1 MSKQVQQGQ
10 QQGQQKPEGQRNLSE
25 ITTLSDITTMGVG
38 GPADRFI
45 VARTR
50 DEILEAVQEADAA
63 GTPLL
68 IVGGGSNLVIADEG
82 YRGTVLQIATRGI
95 TVGEEDQPG
104 QDAAGGGEGAG
115 AADATQAAPGD
126 GIVPVTIEAGHPWD
140 EAVAWTVEHEL
151 GGLEALSG
159 IPGAAG
165 ATPVQNVGA
174 YGADVS
180 NTLLSIE
187 AWDRHEGKLV
197 TLQASELELTYRNSV
212 LKRATQNGSPRW
224 VVLAVTFGLKRGEA
238 LPVAYDQLARALNVE
253 LGTRVSLAEVR
264 TAVLGLRRSKGM
276 VLEAGDPDTNSCG
289 SFFMNPIVEESLTAA
304 LPADAPRY
312 PAGKDG
318 YVKLSAAWL
327 IDHAGYHKGFG
338 MKGQPG
344 EEIAG
349 GRASLSSKHTL
360 AVTNQGGASCA
371 DVVALARAVRDGVKE
386 AWGIELHHEPLLIG
400 TSLDA

>member
-1 MSKQVQQGQ
+1 MSQQVQQSQQQGQ
-10 QQGQQKPEGQRNLSE
+10 QQLSD
-25 ITTLSDITTMGVG
+25 ITRLSDITTMGVG

-50 DEILEAVQEADAA
+50 EEILEAVQEADAA

-95 TVGEEDQPG
+95 TMGDSTVGEDT
-104 QDAAGGGEGAG
+104 ATAGGAV
-115 AADATQAAPGD
+115 D
-126 GIVPVTIEAGHPWD
+126 GTVPVTIEAGHPWD

-187 AWDRHEGKLV
+187 AWDRHEGRLV
-197 TLQASELELTYRNSV
+197 TMQASELDLTYRNSV

-253 LGTRVSLAEVR
+253 LGTTVPLAEVR

-371 DVVALARAVRDGVKE
+371 DVVALARAVRAGVKN

>member
-1 MSKQVQQGQ
+1 MSQQVQQGQ
-10 QQGQQKPEGQRNLSE
+10 QQGQQQLSG
-25 ITTLSDITTMGVG
+25 ITRVSDITTMGVG

-50 DEILEAVQEADAA
+50 EEILEAVQEADAA

-95 TVGEEDQPG
+95 TVGDSTVGEDT
-104 QDAAGGGEGAG
+104 ATAGGAV
-115 AADATQAAPGD
+115 D
-126 GIVPVTIEAGHPWD
+126 GTVPVTIEAGHPWD

-187 AWDRHEGKLV
+187 AWDRHEGRLV
-197 TLQASELELTYRNSV
+197 TIQASELDLTYRNSV

-253 LGTRVSLAEVR
+253 LGTRVSLADVR
-264 TAVLGLRRSKGM
+264 EAVLGLRRSKGM
-276 VLEAGDPDTNSCG
+276 VVDPQDPDTNSCG
-289 SFFMNPIVEESLTAA
+289 SFFMNPIVEESLTSA

-318 YVKLSAAWL
+318 HVKLSAAWL
-327 IDHAGYHKGFG
+327 IDHAGFHKGFG

-371 DVVALARAVRDGVKE
+371 DVVALARAVRAGVKH
-386 AWGIELHHEPLLIG
+386 AWGIELHHEPLFIG

>member
-1 MSKQVQQGQ
+1 MSQQMQQSQQQGQ
-10 QQGQQKPEGQRNLSE
+10 QQLSE
-25 ITTLSDITTMGVG
+25 ITRLSDITTMGVG

-50 DEILEAVQEADAA
+50 EEILEAVQEADAA

-95 TVGEEDQPG
+95 TMGDIAEGE
-104 QDAAGGGEGAG
+104 DAAAAG
-115 AADATQAAPGD
+115 AAVD
-126 GIVPVTIEAGHPWD
+126 GTVPVTIEAGHPWD

-180 NTLLSIE
+180 NTLISIE
-187 AWDRHEGKLV
+187 AWDRHEGRLV
-197 TLQASELELTYRNSV
+197 TMQASELDLTYRNSV

-253 LGTRVSLAEVR
+253 LGTRVSLADVR
-264 TAVLGLRRSKGM
+264 EAVLGLRRSKGM
-276 VLEAGDPDTNSCG
+276 VVDPQDPDTNSCG
-289 SFFMNPIVEESLTAA
+289 SFFMNPIVEESLTSA

-318 YVKLSAAWL
+318 HVKLSAAWL

-371 DVVALARAVRDGVKE
+371 DVVALARAVRAGVKD

>member
-1 MSKQVQQGQ
+1 MSQQVQQSQQQGQ
-10 QQGQQKPEGQRNLSE
+10 QQLSG
-25 ITTLSDITTMGVG
+25 ITRLSDITTMGVG

-50 DEILEAVQEADAA
+50 EEILEAVQEADAA

-95 TVGEEDQPG
+95 TVGDSTVGEDT
-104 QDAAGGGEGAG
+104 ATAGGAV
-115 AADATQAAPGD
+115 D
-126 GIVPVTIEAGHPWD
+126 GSVPVTIEAGHPWD

-187 AWDRHEGKLV
+187 AWDRHEGRPV
-197 TLQASELELTYRNSV
+197 TMQASELDLTYRNSV

-253 LGTRVSLAEVR
+253 LGTRVSLADVR
-264 TAVLGLRRSKGM
+264 EAVLGLRRSKGM
-276 VLEAGDPDTNSCG
+276 VVDPQDPDTNSCG
-289 SFFMNPIVEESLTAA
+289 SFFMNPIVEESLTSA

-318 YVKLSAAWL
+318 HVKLSAAWL

-360 AVTNQGGASCA
+360 AVTNQGGASCD
-371 DVVALARAVRDGVKE
+371 DVVALARAVRAGVKD

>member
-1 MSKQVQQGQ
+1 MSQQMQ
-10 QQGQQKPEGQRNLSE
+10 QSQQRLSE
-25 ITTLSDITTMGVG
+25 ITTMGVG

-95 TVGEEDQPG
+95 TVGDSTVAEDPTVTG
-104 QDAAGGGEGAG
+104 
-115 AADATQAAPGD
+115 T
-126 GIVPVTIEAGHPWD
+126 VPVTIEAGHPWD

-187 AWDRHEGKLV
+187 AWDRHEGRLV
-197 TLQASELELTYRNSV
+197 TMQASELDLTYRNSV

-253 LGTRVSLAEVR
+253 LGTTVPLAEVR

-289 SFFMNPIVEESLTAA
+289 SFFMNPIVEESLTSA

-318 YVKLSAAWL
+318 HVKLSAAWL

-371 DVVALARAVRDGVKE
+371 DVVALARAVRAGVKN

>member
-1 MSKQVQQGQ
+1 MSQQVQQSQQQGQ
-10 QQGQQKPEGQRNLSE
+10 QQLSE
-25 ITTLSDITTMGVG
+25 ITRLSDITTMGVG

-50 DEILEAVQEADAA
+50 EEILEAVQEADAA

-95 TVGEEDQPG
+95 TVGDIAEGE
-104 QDAAGGGEGAG
+104 DAAAAG
-115 AADATQAAPGD
+115 AAVD
-126 GIVPVTIEAGHPWD
+126 GTVPVTIEAGHPWD

-180 NTLLSIE
+180 NTLISIE
-187 AWDRHEGKLV
+187 AWDRHEGRLV
-197 TLQASELELTYRNSV
+197 TMQASELDLTYRNSV

-253 LGTRVSLAEVR
+253 LGTRVSLADVR
-264 TAVLGLRRSKGM
+264 EAVLGLRRSKGM
-276 VLEAGDPDTNSCG
+276 VVDPQDPDTNSCG
-289 SFFMNPIVEESLTAA
+289 SFFMNPIVEESLTSA

-318 YVKLSAAWL
+318 HVKLSAAWL

-360 AVTNQGGASCA
+360 AVTNQGGASCD
-371 DVVALARAVRDGVKE
+371 DVVALARAVRAGVKD

>member
-1 MSKQVQQGQ
+1 MSQQMQQSQQQGQ
-10 QQGQQKPEGQRNLSE
+10 QQLSE
-25 ITTLSDITTMGVG
+25 ITRLSDITTMGVG

-50 DEILEAVQEADAA
+50 EEILEAVQEADAA

-95 TVGEEDQPG
+95 TVGDIAEGED
-104 QDAAGGGEGAG
+104 AVAAG
-115 AADATQAAPGD
+115 AAVD
-126 GIVPVTIEAGHPWD
+126 GTVPVTIEAGHPWD

-180 NTLLSIE
+180 NTLISIE
-187 AWDRHEGKLV
+187 AWDRHEGRLV
-197 TLQASELELTYRNSV
+197 TMQASELDLTYRNSV

-224 VVLAVTFGLKRGEA
+224 VVLGVTFGLKRGEA

-253 LGTRVSLAEVR
+253 LGTRVSLADVR
-264 TAVLGLRRSKGM
+264 EAVLGLRRSKGM
-276 VLEAGDPDTNSCG
+276 VVDPQDPDTNSCG
-289 SFFMNPIVEESLTAA
+289 SFFMNPIVEESLTSA

-318 YVKLSAAWL
+318 HVKLSAAWL

-371 DVVALARAVRDGVKE
+371 DVVALARAVRAGVKD

>member
-1 MSKQVQQGQ
+1 MSQQVQQSQQQGQ
-10 QQGQQKPEGQRNLSE
+10 QQLSD
-25 ITTLSDITTMGVG
+25 ITRLSDITTMGVG

-50 DEILEAVQEADAA
+50 EEILEAVQEADAA

-95 TVGEEDQPG
+95 TVGDSAVGEDT
-104 QDAAGGGEGAG
+104 ATAGGAV
-115 AADATQAAPGD
+115 D
-126 GIVPVTIEAGHPWD
+126 GTVPVTIEAGHPWD

-187 AWDRHEGKLV
+187 AWDRLEGRLV
-197 TLQASELELTYRNSV
+197 TMQASELDLTYRNSV

-253 LGTRVSLAEVR
+253 LGTRVSLADVR
-264 TAVLGLRRSKGM
+264 EAVLGLRRSKGM
-276 VLEAGDPDTNSCG
+276 VVDPQDPDTNSCG
-289 SFFMNPIVEESLTAA
+289 SFFMNPIVEESLTSA

-318 YVKLSAAWL
+318 HVKLSAAWL

-371 DVVALARAVRDGVKE
+371 DVVALARAVRAGVKD

>member
-1 MSKQVQQGQ
+1 MSQQVQQSQQQGQ
-10 QQGQQKPEGQRNLSE
+10 QQLSD
-25 ITTLSDITTMGVG
+25 ITRLSDITTMGVG

-50 DEILEAVQEADAA
+50 EEILEAVQEADAA
-63 GTPLL
+63 GIPLL
-68 IVGGGSNLVIADEG
+68 IAGGGSNLVIADEG

-95 TVGEEDQPG
+95 TVGDSTVGEDTTG
-104 QDAAGGGEGAG
+104 TG
-115 AADATQAAPGD
+115 T
-126 GIVPVTIEAGHPWD
+126 VPVTIEAGHPWD

-187 AWDRHEGKLV
+187 AWDRHEGRLV
-197 TLQASELELTYRNSV
+197 TMHASELDLTYRNSV

-253 LGTRVSLAEVR
+253 LGTTVPLAEVR

-371 DVVALARAVRDGVKE
+371 DVVAVARAVRAGVKD

-400 TSLDA
+400 TSLDV

>member
-1 MSKQVQQGQ
+1 MSQQMQQSQQQGQ
-10 QQGQQKPEGQRNLSE
+10 QQLSE
-25 ITTLSDITTMGVG
+25 ITRLSDITTMGVG

-50 DEILEAVQEADAA
+50 EEILEAVQEADAA

-95 TVGEEDQPG
+95 TVGDSTVGEDT
-104 QDAAGGGEGAG
+104 ATAGGAV
-115 AADATQAAPGD
+115 D
-126 GIVPVTIEAGHPWD
+126 GTVPVTIEAGHPWD

-187 AWDRHEGKLV
+187 AWDRHEGRLV
-197 TLQASELELTYRNSV
+197 TIQASELDLTYRNSV

-253 LGTRVSLAEVR
+253 LGTRVSLADVR
-264 TAVLGLRRSKGM
+264 EAVLGLRRSKGM
-276 VLEAGDPDTNSCG
+276 VVDPQDPDTNSCG
-289 SFFMNPIVEESLTAA
+289 SFFMNPIVEESLTSA

-318 YVKLSAAWL
+318 HVKLSAAWL

-371 DVVALARAVRDGVKE
+371 DVVALARAVRAGVKD

>member
-1 MSKQVQQGQ
+1 MQQSQQQGQ
-10 QQGQQKPEGQRNLSE
+10 QQLSE
-25 ITTLSDITTMGVG
+25 ITRLSDITTMGVG

-50 DEILEAVQEADAA
+50 EEILEAVQKADAA

-95 TVGEEDQPG
+95 TVGDSTVGEDIA
-104 QDAAGGGEGAG
+104 AAGGAV
-115 AADATQAAPGD
+115 D
-126 GIVPVTIEAGHPWD
+126 GTVPVTIEAGHPWD

-151 GGLEALSG
+151 GGLAALSG

-180 NTLLSIE
+180 NTLISIE
-187 AWDRHEGKLV
+187 AWDRHEGRLV
-197 TLQASELELTYRNSV
+197 TMQASELDLTYRNSV

-253 LGTRVSLAEVR
+253 LGTRVSLADVR
-264 TAVLGLRRSKGM
+264 EAVLGLRRSKGM
-276 VLEAGDPDTNSCG
+276 VVDPQDPDTNSCG
-289 SFFMNPIVEESLTAA
+289 SFFMNPIVEESLTSA

-318 YVKLSAAWL
+318 HVKLSAAWL

-371 DVVALARAVRDGVKE
+371 DVVALARAVRAGVKD

>member
-1 MSKQVQQGQ
+1 MSQQMQQSQQQGQ
-10 QQGQQKPEGQRNLSE
+10 QQLSD
-25 ITTLSDITTMGVG
+25 ITRLSDITTMGVG

-50 DEILEAVQEADAA
+50 EEILKAVQEADAA

-82 YRGTVLQIATRGI
+82 YRGTVLQIATHGI
-95 TVGEEDQPG
+95 TVGDSTVGEDT
-104 QDAAGGGEGAG
+104 ATAGGAV
-115 AADATQAAPGD
+115 D
-126 GIVPVTIEAGHPWD
+126 GTVPVTIEAGHPWD

-187 AWDRHEGKLV
+187 AWDRHEGRPV
-197 TLQASELELTYRNSV
+197 TMQASELDLTYRNSV

-253 LGTRVSLAEVR
+253 LGTRVSLADVR
-264 TAVLGLRRSKGM
+264 EAVLGLRRSKGM
-276 VLEAGDPDTNSCG
+276 VVDPQDPDTNSCG
-289 SFFMNPIVEESLTAA
+289 SFFMNPIVEESLTSA

-318 YVKLSAAWL
+318 HVKLSAAWL

-360 AVTNQGGASCA
+360 AVTNQGGASCD
-371 DVVALARAVRDGVKE
+371 DVVALARAVRAGVKD

>member
-1 MSKQVQQGQ
+1 MSQQMQQSQQQGQ
-10 QQGQQKPEGQRNLSE
+10 QQLSD
-25 ITTLSDITTMGVG
+25 ITRLSDITTMGVG

-50 DEILEAVQEADAA
+50 EEILEAVQEADAA

-95 TVGEEDQPG
+95 TMGDIAEGE
-104 QDAAGGGEGAG
+104 DAAAAG
-115 AADATQAAPGD
+115 AAVD
-126 GIVPVTIEAGHPWD
+126 GTVPVTIEAGHPWD

-180 NTLLSIE
+180 NTLISIE
-187 AWDRHEGKLV
+187 AWDRHEGRLV
-197 TLQASELELTYRNSV
+197 TMQASELDLTYRNSV

-253 LGTRVSLAEVR
+253 LGTRVSLADVR
-264 TAVLGLRRSKGM
+264 EAVLGLRRSKGM
-276 VLEAGDPDTNSCG
+276 VVDPQDPDTNSCG
-289 SFFMNPIVEESLTAA
+289 SFFMNPIVEESLTSA

-318 YVKLSAAWL
+318 HVKLSAAWL

-360 AVTNQGGASCA
+360 AVTNRGGASCA
-371 DVVALARAVRDGVKE
+371 DVVALARAVRAGVKD

>member
-1 MSKQVQQGQ
+1 MSQQVQRSQ
-10 QQGQQKPEGQRNLSE
+10 QRLSE
-25 ITTLSDITTMGVG
+25 ITTMGVG

-45 VARTR
+45 LARTR
-50 DEILEAVQEADAA
+50 EEILEAVQDADAA

-95 TVGEEDQPG
+95 TVGDIAVGEDTTVTG
-104 QDAAGGGEGAG
+104 
-115 AADATQAAPGD
+115 T
-126 GIVPVTIEAGHPWD
+126 VPVTIEAGHPWD

-187 AWDRHEGKLV
+187 AWDRHEGRLV
-197 TLQASELELTYRNSV
+197 TMQASELDLTYRNSV

-253 LGTRVSLAEVR
+253 LGTRVSLADVR
-264 TAVLGLRRSKGM
+264 EAVLGLRRSKGM
-276 VLEAGDPDTNSCG
+276 VVDPQDPDTNSCG
-289 SFFMNPIVEESLTAA
+289 SFFMNPIVEESLTSA

-312 PAGKDG
+312 PARKDG
-318 YVKLSAAWL
+318 HVKLSAAWL

-338 MKGQPG
+338 MKDQPG

-371 DVVALARAVRDGVKE
+371 DVVAVARAVRAGVKE

-400 TSLDA
+400 TSLDV

>member
-1 MSKQVQQGQ
+1 MSQQMQQSQQQGQ
-10 QQGQQKPEGQRNLSE
+10 QQLSE
-25 ITTLSDITTMGVG
+25 ITRLSDITTMGVG

-45 VARTR
+45 VARSR
-50 DEILEAVQEADAA
+50 EEILEAVQEADAA

-95 TVGEEDQPG
+95 TVGDSTVGEDT
-104 QDAAGGGEGAG
+104 ATAGGAV
-115 AADATQAAPGD
+115 D
-126 GIVPVTIEAGHPWD
+126 GSVPVTIEAGHPWD

-159 IPGAAG
+159 SPGAAG

-187 AWDRHEGKLV
+187 AWDRHEGRLV
-197 TLQASELELTYRNSV
+197 TMQASELDLTYRNSV

-253 LGTRVSLAEVR
+253 LGTRVSLADVR
-264 TAVLGLRRSKGM
+264 EAVLGLRRSKGM
-276 VLEAGDPDTNSCG
+276 VVDPQDPDTNSCG
-289 SFFMNPIVEESLTAA
+289 SFFMNPIVEESLTSA

-312 PAGKDG
+312 PVS
-318 YVKLSAAWL
+318 YTHL
-327 IDHAGYHKGFG
+327 
-338 MKGQPG
+338 
-344 EEIAG
+344 
-349 GRASLSSKHTL
+349 TL
-360 AVTNQGGASCA
+360 PT
-371 DVVALARAVRDGVKE
+371 
-386 AWGIELHHEPLLIG
+386 
-400 TSLDA
+400 TF

>member
-1 MSKQVQQGQ
+1 MSQQVQQSQQQGQ
-10 QQGQQKPEGQRNLSE
+10 QQLSE
-25 ITTLSDITTMGVG
+25 ITRLSDITTMGVG

-50 DEILEAVQEADAA
+50 EEILEAVQEADAA

-95 TVGEEDQPG
+95 TVGDSTVAEDTTG
-104 QDAAGGGEGAG
+104 TG
-115 AADATQAAPGD
+115 T
-126 GIVPVTIEAGHPWD
+126 VPVTIEAGHPWD

-187 AWDRHEGKLV
+187 AWDRHEGRLV
-197 TLQASELELTYRNSV
+197 TMHASELDLTYRNSV

-253 LGTRVSLAEVR
+253 LGTTVPLAEVR

-318 YVKLSAAWL
+318 HVKLSAAWL

-371 DVVALARAVRDGVKE
+371 DVVALARAVRAGVKD

>member
-1 MSKQVQQGQ
+1 MSQQMQQSQQQGQ
-10 QQGQQKPEGQRNLSE
+10 QQLSE
-25 ITTLSDITTMGVG
+25 ITRLSDITTMGVG

-50 DEILEAVQEADAA
+50 EEILEAVQEADAA

-95 TVGEEDQPG
+95 TVGDIAEGE
-104 QDAAGGGEGAG
+104 DAAAAG
-115 AADATQAAPGD
+115 AAVDRT
-126 GIVPVTIEAGHPWD
+126 VPVTIEAGHPWD

-180 NTLLSIE
+180 NTLISIQ
-187 AWDRHEGKLV
+187 AWDRHEGRLV
-197 TLQASELELTYRNSV
+197 TMQASELDLTYRNSV

-253 LGTRVSLAEVR
+253 LGTRVSLADVR
-264 TAVLGLRRSKGM
+264 EAVLGLRRSKGM
-276 VLEAGDPDTNSCG
+276 VVDPQDPDTNSCG
-289 SFFMNPIVEESLTAA
+289 SFFMNPIVEESLTSA

-318 YVKLSAAWL
+318 HVKLSAAWL

-371 DVVALARAVRDGVKE
+371 DVVALARAVRAGVKD

>member
-1 MSKQVQQGQ
+1 MSQQVQQSQQQGQ
-10 QQGQQKPEGQRNLSE
+10 QQLSD
-25 ITTLSDITTMGVG
+25 ITRLSDITTMGVG

-50 DEILEAVQEADAA
+50 EEILEAVQEADAA

-95 TVGEEDQPG
+95 SVGDSTVAEDTTG
-104 QDAAGGGEGAG
+104 TG
-115 AADATQAAPGD
+115 T
-126 GIVPVTIEAGHPWD
+126 VPVTIEAGHPWD

-187 AWDRHEGKLV
+187 AWDRHEGRLV
-197 TLQASELELTYRNSV
+197 TMQASDLDLTYRNSV

-253 LGTRVSLAEVR
+253 LGTTVPLAEVR

-371 DVVALARAVRDGVKE
+371 DVVAVARAVRAGVKD

-400 TSLDA
+400 TSLDV

>member
-1 MSKQVQQGQ
+1 MSQQVQQSQQQGQ
-10 QQGQQKPEGQRNLSE
+10 QQLSD
-25 ITTLSDITTMGVG
+25 ITRLSDITTMGVG

-50 DEILEAVQEADAA
+50 EEILEAVQGADAA

-95 TVGEEDQPG
+95 TVGDSTVAEDTTG
-104 QDAAGGGEGAG
+104 TG
-115 AADATQAAPGD
+115 T
-126 GIVPVTIEAGHPWD
+126 VPVTIEAGHPWD

-187 AWDRHEGKLV
+187 AWDRNEGRLV
-197 TLQASELELTYRNSV
+197 TMHASELDLTYRNSV

-253 LGTRVSLAEVR
+253 LGTTVPLAEVR

-371 DVVALARAVRDGVKE
+371 DVVAVARAVRAGVKD

-400 TSLDA
+400 TSLDV

>member
-1 MSKQVQQGQ
+1 MSQQVQQSQ
-10 QQGQQKPEGQRNLSE
+10 QQGQQRLSE
-25 ITTLSDITTMGVG
+25 ITRLSDITTMGVG

-50 DEILEAVQEADAA
+50 EEILEAVQEADAA

-95 TVGEEDQPG
+95 TVAEDT
-104 QDAAGGGEGAG
+104 ATAGGAV
-115 AADATQAAPGD
+115 D
-126 GIVPVTIEAGHPWD
+126 GTVPVTIEAGHPWD

-180 NTLLSIE
+180 NTLISIE
-187 AWDRHEGKLV
+187 AWDRHEGRLV
-197 TLQASELELTYRNSV
+197 TMQASELDLTYRNSV

-253 LGTRVSLAEVR
+253 LGTRVSLADVR
-264 TAVLGLRRSKGM
+264 EAVLGLRRSKGM
-276 VLEAGDPDTNSCG
+276 VVDPQDPDTNSCG
-289 SFFMNPIVEESLTAA
+289 SFFMNPIVEESLTSA

-318 YVKLSAAWL
+318 HVKLSAAWL

-371 DVVALARAVRDGVKE
+371 DVVALARAVRAGVKN

>member
-1 MSKQVQQGQ
+1 MSQQMQQSQQQGQ
-10 QQGQQKPEGQRNLSE
+10 QQLSD
-25 ITTLSDITTMGVG
+25 ITRLSDITTMGVG

-50 DEILEAVQEADAA
+50 EEILEAVQEADAA

-95 TVGEEDQPG
+95 TMGDIAEGE
-104 QDAAGGGEGAG
+104 DAAAAG
-115 AADATQAAPGD
+115 AAVD
-126 GIVPVTIEAGHPWD
+126 GTVPVTIEAGHPWD

-180 NTLLSIE
+180 NTLISIE
-187 AWDRHEGKLV
+187 AWDRHEGRLV
-197 TLQASELELTYRNSV
+197 TMQASELDLTYRNSV

-253 LGTRVSLAEVR
+253 LGTRVSLADVR
-264 TAVLGLRRSKGM
+264 EAVLGLRRSKGM
-276 VLEAGDPDTNSCG
+276 VVDPQDPDTNSCG
-289 SFFMNPIVEESLTAA
+289 SFFMNPIVEESLTSA

-318 YVKLSAAWL
+318 HVKLSAAWL
-327 IDHAGYHKGFG
+327 IDHAGYPKGFG

-360 AVTNQGGASCA
+360 AVTNRGGASCA
-371 DVVALARAVRDGVKE
+371 DVVALARAVRAGVKD

>member
-1 MSKQVQQGQ
+1 MSQQVQQSQQQGQ
-10 QQGQQKPEGQRNLSE
+10 QQLSE
-25 ITTLSDITTMGVG
+25 ITRLSDITTMGVG

-50 DEILEAVQEADAA
+50 EEILEAVQEADAA

-95 TVGEEDQPG
+95 TVGDIAEGE
-104 QDAAGGGEGAG
+104 DAAAAG
-115 AADATQAAPGD
+115 AAVD
-126 GIVPVTIEAGHPWD
+126 GTVPVTIEAGHPWD

-180 NTLLSIE
+180 NTLISIE
-187 AWDRHEGKLV
+187 AWDRHEGRLV
-197 TLQASELELTYRNSV
+197 TMQASELDLTYRNSV

-253 LGTRVSLAEVR
+253 LGTRVSLADVR
-264 TAVLGLRRSKGM
+264 EAVLGLRRSKGM
-276 VLEAGDPDTNSCG
+276 VVDPQDPDTNSCG
-289 SFFMNPIVEESLTAA
+289 SFFMNPIVEESLTSA

-318 YVKLSAAWL
+318 HVKLSAAWL

-371 DVVALARAVRDGVKE
+371 DVVALARAVRAGVKD

>member
-1 MSKQVQQGQ
+1 MSQQVQQSQQQGQ
-10 QQGQQKPEGQRNLSE
+10 QQLSD
-25 ITTLSDITTMGVG
+25 ITRLSDITTMGVG

-50 DEILEAVQEADAA
+50 EEILEAVQEADAA

-95 TVGEEDQPG
+95 TVGDIAEGE
-104 QDAAGGGEGAG
+104 DAAAAG
-115 AADATQAAPGD
+115 AAVD
-126 GIVPVTIEAGHPWD
+126 GTVPVTIEAGHPWD

-187 AWDRHEGKLV
+187 AWDRHEGRLV
-197 TLQASELELTYRNSV
+197 TMQASELDLTYRNSV

-224 VVLAVTFGLKRGEA
+224 VVLAVTFELKRGEA

-253 LGTRVSLAEVR
+253 LGTRVSLADVR
-264 TAVLGLRRSKGM
+264 EAVLGLRRSKGM
-276 VLEAGDPDTNSCG
+276 VVDPQDPDTNSCG
-289 SFFMNPIVEESLTAA
+289 SFFMNPIVEESLTSA

-318 YVKLSAAWL
+318 HVKLSAAWL

-371 DVVALARAVRDGVKE
+371 DVVALARAVRAGVKD

>member
-1 MSKQVQQGQ
+1 MSQQMQQSQQQGQ
-10 QQGQQKPEGQRNLSE
+10 QQLSE
-25 ITTLSDITTMGVG
+25 ITRLSDITTMGVG

-50 DEILEAVQEADAA
+50 EEILEAVQKADAA

-95 TVGEEDQPG
+95 TVGEDT
-104 QDAAGGGEGAG
+104 ATAGGAV
-115 AADATQAAPGD
+115 D
-126 GIVPVTIEAGHPWD
+126 GTVPVTIEAGHPWD

-180 NTLLSIE
+180 NTLISIE
-187 AWDRHEGKLV
+187 AWDRHEGRIV
-197 TLQASELELTYRNSV
+197 TMQASELDLTYRNSV

-253 LGTRVSLAEVR
+253 LGTRVSLADVR
-264 TAVLGLRRSKGM
+264 EAVLGLRRSKGM
-276 VLEAGDPDTNSCG
+276 VVDPQDPDTNSCG
-289 SFFMNPIVEESLTAA
+289 SFFMNPIVEESLTSA

-318 YVKLSAAWL
+318 HVKLSAAWL

-360 AVTNQGGASCA
+360 AVTNQGGASCD
-371 DVVALARAVRDGVKE
+371 DVVALARAVRAGVKD

>member
-1 MSKQVQQGQ
+1 MSQQMQQSQQQGQ
-10 QQGQQKPEGQRNLSE
+10 QQLSD
-25 ITTLSDITTMGVG
+25 ITRLSDITTMGVG

-50 DEILEAVQEADAA
+50 EEILEAVQEADAA

-95 TVGEEDQPG
+95 TMGDIAEGE
-104 QDAAGGGEGAG
+104 DAAAAG
-115 AADATQAAPGD
+115 AAVD
-126 GIVPVTIEAGHPWD
+126 GTVPVTIEAGHPWD

-180 NTLLSIE
+180 NTLISIE
-187 AWDRHEGKLV
+187 AWDRHEGRLV
-197 TLQASELELTYRNSV
+197 TMQASELDLTYRNSV

-253 LGTRVSLAEVR
+253 LGTRVSLADVR
-264 TAVLGLRRSKGM
+264 EAVLGLRRSKGM
-276 VLEAGDPDTNSCG
+276 VVDPQDPDTNSCG
-289 SFFMNPIVEESLTAA
+289 SFFMNPIVEESLTSA
-304 LPADAPRY
+304 LPADAPRF

-318 YVKLSAAWL
+318 HVKLSAAWL

-371 DVVALARAVRDGVKE
+371 DVVALARAVRAGVKD

>member
-1 MSKQVQQGQ
+1 MSQQMQQSQQQGQ
-10 QQGQQKPEGQRNLSE
+10 QQLSE
-25 ITTLSDITTMGVG
+25 ITRLSDITTMGVG

-50 DEILEAVQEADAA
+50 EEILKAVQEADAA

-82 YRGTVLQIATRGI
+82 YRGTVLQIATHGI
-95 TVGEEDQPG
+95 SVGDSTVGEDT
-104 QDAAGGGEGAG
+104 ATAGGAV
-115 AADATQAAPGD
+115 D
-126 GIVPVTIEAGHPWD
+126 GTVPVTIEAGHPWD

-180 NTLLSIE
+180 NTLISIE
-187 AWDRHEGKLV
+187 AWDRHEGRLV
-197 TLQASELELTYRNSV
+197 TMQASELDLTYRNSV

-253 LGTRVSLAEVR
+253 LGTRVSLADVR
-264 TAVLGLRRSKGM
+264 EAVLGLRRSKGM
-276 VLEAGDPDTNSCG
+276 VVDPQDPDTNSCG
-289 SFFMNPIVEESLTAA
+289 SFFMNPIVEESLTSA

-318 YVKLSAAWL
+318 HVKLSAAWL

-371 DVVALARAVRDGVKE
+371 DVVALARAVRAGVKD

>member
-1 MSKQVQQGQ
+1 MSQQMQQSQQQGQ
-10 QQGQQKPEGQRNLSE
+10 QQLSE
-25 ITTLSDITTMGVG
+25 ITRLSDITTMGVG

-50 DEILEAVQEADAA
+50 EEILEAVQEADAA

-95 TVGEEDQPG
+95 TVGDSTVGEDT
-104 QDAAGGGEGAG
+104 ATAGGAV
-115 AADATQAAPGD
+115 D
-126 GIVPVTIEAGHPWD
+126 GTVPVTIEAGHPWD

-180 NTLLSIE
+180 NTLISIE
-187 AWDRHEGKLV
+187 AWDRHEGRLV
-197 TLQASELELTYRNSV
+197 TMQASELDLTYRNSV

-253 LGTRVSLAEVR
+253 LGTRVSLADVR
-264 TAVLGLRRSKGM
+264 EAVLGLRRSKGM
-276 VLEAGDPDTNSCG
+276 VVDPQDPDTNSCG
-289 SFFMNPIVEESLTAA
+289 SFFMNPIVEESLTSA

-318 YVKLSAAWL
+318 HVKLSAAWL

-371 DVVALARAVRDGVKE
+371 DVVALARAVRAGVKD

>member
-1 MSKQVQQGQ
+1 MSKQVQQSQ
-10 QQGQQKPEGQRNLSE
+10 QQGQQQLSD
-25 ITTLSDITTMGVG
+25 ITRLSDITTMGVG

-50 DEILEAVQEADAA
+50 EESLEAVQEADAA

-95 TVGEEDQPG
+95 TVGDSTVAEDTTG
-104 QDAAGGGEGAG
+104 TG
-115 AADATQAAPGD
+115 T
-126 GIVPVTIEAGHPWD
+126 VPVTIEAGHPWD

-187 AWDRHEGKLV
+187 AWDRQEGRLV
-197 TLQASELELTYRNSV
+197 TMQASELDLTYRNSV

-253 LGTRVSLAEVR
+253 LGTTVPLAEVR

-371 DVVALARAVRDGVKE
+371 DVVAVARAVRAGVKD

-400 TSLDA
+400 TSLDV

>member
-1 MSKQVQQGQ
+1 MSQQMQQSQQQGQ
-10 QQGQQKPEGQRNLSE
+10 QQLSE
-25 ITTLSDITTMGVG
+25 ITRLSDITTMGVG
-38 GPADRFI
+38 GPADCFI

-50 DEILEAVQEADAA
+50 EEILKAVQEADAA

-82 YRGTVLQIATRGI
+82 YRGTVLQIATHGI
-95 TVGEEDQPG
+95 TVGDSTVGEDT
-104 QDAAGGGEGAG
+104 ATAGGAV
-115 AADATQAAPGD
+115 D
-126 GIVPVTIEAGHPWD
+126 GTVPVTIEAGHPWD

-187 AWDRHEGKLV
+187 AWDRHEGRLV
-197 TLQASELELTYRNSV
+197 TMQASELDLTYRNSV

-253 LGTRVSLAEVR
+253 LGTRVSLADVR
-264 TAVLGLRRSKGM
+264 EAVLGLRRSKGM
-276 VLEAGDPDTNSCG
+276 VVDPQDPDTNSCG
-289 SFFMNPIVEESLTAA
+289 SFFMNPIVEESLTSA

-318 YVKLSAAWL
+318 HVKLSAAWL

-371 DVVALARAVRDGVKE
+371 DVVALARAVRAGVKD

>member
-1 MSKQVQQGQ
+1 MSQQVQQSQQQGQ
-10 QQGQQKPEGQRNLSE
+10 QQLSD
-25 ITTLSDITTMGVG
+25 ITRLSDITTMGVG

-50 DEILEAVQEADAA
+50 EEILEAVQGADAA

-95 TVGEEDQPG
+95 TVGDSTVAEDTTG
-104 QDAAGGGEGAG
+104 TG
-115 AADATQAAPGD
+115 T
-126 GIVPVTIEAGHPWD
+126 VPVTIEAGHPWD

-187 AWDRHEGKLV
+187 AWDRHEGRLV
-197 TLQASELELTYRNSV
+197 TMHASELDLTYRNSV

-253 LGTRVSLAEVR
+253 LGTTVPLAEVR

-371 DVVALARAVRDGVKE
+371 DVVAVARAVRAGVKD

-400 TSLDA
+400 TSLDV

>member
-1 MSKQVQQGQ
+1 MSQQMQQSQQQGQ
-10 QQGQQKPEGQRNLSE
+10 QQLSE
-25 ITTLSDITTMGVG
+25 ITRLSDITTMGVG

-50 DEILEAVQEADAA
+50 EEILEAVQEADAA

-95 TVGEEDQPG
+95 TMGDIAEGEDAA
-104 QDAAGGGEGAG
+104 AAGGAV
-115 AADATQAAPGD
+115 D
-126 GIVPVTIEAGHPWD
+126 GTVPVTIEAGHPWD

-180 NTLLSIE
+180 NTLISIE
-187 AWDRHEGKLV
+187 AWDRHEGRLV
-197 TLQASELELTYRNSV
+197 TMQASELDLTYRNSV

-253 LGTRVSLAEVR
+253 LGTRVSLADVR
-264 TAVLGLRRSKGM
+264 EAVLGLRRSKGM
-276 VLEAGDPDTNSCG
+276 VVDPQDPDTNSCG
-289 SFFMNPIVEESLTAA
+289 SFFMNPIVEESLTSA

-318 YVKLSAAWL
+318 HVKLSAAWL

-371 DVVALARAVRDGVKE
+371 DVVALARAVRAGVKD

>member
-1 MSKQVQQGQ
+1 MSQQVQQSQQQGQ
-10 QQGQQKPEGQRNLSE
+10 QQLSE
-25 ITTLSDITTMGVG
+25 ITRLSDITTMGVG

-50 DEILEAVQEADAA
+50 EEILEAVQEADAA

-95 TVGEEDQPG
+95 TVGDSTVAEDTTG
-104 QDAAGGGEGAG
+104 TG
-115 AADATQAAPGD
+115 T
-126 GIVPVTIEAGHPWD
+126 VPVTIEAGHPWD

-180 NTLLSIE
+180 NTLISIE
-187 AWDRHEGKLV
+187 AWDRHEGRLV
-197 TLQASELELTYRNSV
+197 TMHASELDLTYRNSV

-253 LGTRVSLAEVR
+253 LGTTVPLAEVR

-318 YVKLSAAWL
+318 HVKLSAAWL

-371 DVVALARAVRDGVKE
+371 DVVALARAVRAGVKD

>member
-1 MSKQVQQGQ
+1 MSQQMQQSQQQGQ
-10 QQGQQKPEGQRNLSE
+10 QQLSE
-25 ITTLSDITTMGVG
+25 ITRLSDITTMGVG

-45 VARTR
+45 VARSR
-50 DEILEAVQEADAA
+50 EEILEAVQEADAA

-95 TVGEEDQPG
+95 TVGDIAEGE
-104 QDAAGGGEGAG
+104 DAAAAG
-115 AADATQAAPGD
+115 AAVD
-126 GIVPVTIEAGHPWD
+126 GTVPVTIEAGHPWD

-187 AWDRHEGKLV
+187 AWDRHEGRLV
-197 TLQASELELTYRNSV
+197 TMQASELDLTYRNSV

-253 LGTRVSLAEVR
+253 LGTRVSLADVR
-264 TAVLGLRRSKGM
+264 EAVLGLRRSKGM
-276 VLEAGDPDTNSCG
+276 VVDPQDPDTNSCG
-289 SFFMNPIVEESLTAA
+289 SFFMNPIVEESLTSA

-318 YVKLSAAWL
+318 HVKLSAAWL

-371 DVVALARAVRDGVKE
+371 DVVALARAVRAGVKD

>member
-1 MSKQVQQGQ
+1 MSQQMQQSQQQGQ
-10 QQGQQKPEGQRNLSE
+10 QQLSE
-25 ITTLSDITTMGVG
+25 TTRLSDITTMGVG

-50 DEILEAVQEADAA
+50 EEILEAVQEADAA
-63 GTPLL
+63 GIPLL
-68 IVGGGSNLVIADEG
+68 IAGGGSNLVIADEG
-82 YRGTVLQIATRGI
+82 YRGTVLQIASHGI
-95 TVGEEDQPG
+95 TVGDSTVGEDT
-104 QDAAGGGEGAG
+104 ATAGGAV
-115 AADATQAAPGD
+115 D
-126 GIVPVTIEAGHPWD
+126 GTVPVTIEAGHPWD

-180 NTLLSIE
+180 NTLVSIE
-187 AWDRHEGKLV
+187 AWDRHEGRLV
-197 TLQASELELTYRNSV
+197 TMQASELDLTYRNSV

-253 LGTRVSLAEVR
+253 LGTRVSLADVR
-264 TAVLGLRRSKGM
+264 EAVLGLRRAKGM
-276 VLEAGDPDTNSCG
+276 VVDPQDPDTNSCG

-304 LPADAPRY
+304 LPAEAPRY

-318 YVKLSAAWL
+318 HVKLSAAWL

-371 DVVALARAVRDGVKE
+371 DVVALARAVRAGVKD

-400 TSLDA
+400 ASLDA

>member
-1 MSKQVQQGQ
+1 MSQQMQQSQQQGQ
-10 QQGQQKPEGQRNLSE
+10 QQLSE
-25 ITTLSDITTMGVG
+25 ITRLSDITTMGVG

-45 VARTR
+45 VARSR
-50 DEILEAVQEADAA
+50 EEILEAVQEADAA

-95 TVGEEDQPG
+95 TVGDSTVGEDT
-104 QDAAGGGEGAG
+104 ATAGGAV
-115 AADATQAAPGD
+115 D
-126 GIVPVTIEAGHPWD
+126 GSVPVTIEAGHPWD

-187 AWDRHEGKLV
+187 AWDRHEGRLV
-197 TLQASELELTYRNSV
+197 TMQASELDLTYRNSV

-253 LGTRVSLAEVR
+253 LGTRVSLADVR
-264 TAVLGLRRSKGM
+264 EAVLGLRRSKGM
-276 VLEAGDPDTNSCG
+276 VVDPQDPDTNSCG
-289 SFFMNPIVEESLTAA
+289 SFFMNPIVEESLTSA

-318 YVKLSAAWL
+318 HVKLSAAWL

-360 AVTNQGGASCA
+360 AVTNQGGASCD
-371 DVVALARAVRDGVKE
+371 DVVALARAVRAGVKD

>member
-1 MSKQVQQGQ
+1 MSQQMQQSQQQGQ
-10 QQGQQKPEGQRNLSE
+10 QQLSE
-25 ITTLSDITTMGVG
+25 ITRLSDITTMGVG

-45 VARTR
+45 VARSR
-50 DEILEAVQEADAA
+50 EEILEAVQEADAA

-95 TVGEEDQPG
+95 TVGDSTVGEDT
-104 QDAAGGGEGAG
+104 ATAGGAV
-115 AADATQAAPGD
+115 D
-126 GIVPVTIEAGHPWD
+126 GSVPVTIEAGHPWD

-187 AWDRHEGKLV
+187 AWDRHEGRLV
-197 TLQASELELTYRNSV
+197 TMQASELDLTYRNSV

-253 LGTRVSLAEVR
+253 LGTRVSLADVR
-264 TAVLGLRRSKGM
+264 EAVLGLRRSKGM
-276 VLEAGDPDTNSCG
+276 VVDPQDPDTNSCG
-289 SFFMNPIVEESLTAA
+289 SFFMNPIVEESLTSA

-318 YVKLSAAWL
+318 HVKLSAAWL

-371 DVVALARAVRDGVKE
+371 DVVALARAVRAGVKD

>member
-1 MSKQVQQGQ
+1 MQQSQQQGQ
-10 QQGQQKPEGQRNLSE
+10 QQLSE
-25 ITTLSDITTMGVG
+25 ITRLSDITTMGVG
-38 GPADRFI
+38 GPADCFI

-50 DEILEAVQEADAA
+50 EEILKAVQEADAA

-82 YRGTVLQIATRGI
+82 YRGTVLQIATHGI
-95 TVGEEDQPG
+95 TVGDSTVGEDT
-104 QDAAGGGEGAG
+104 ATAGGAV
-115 AADATQAAPGD
+115 D
-126 GIVPVTIEAGHPWD
+126 GTVPVTIEAGHPWD

-187 AWDRHEGKLV
+187 AWDRHEGRLV
-197 TLQASELELTYRNSV
+197 TMQASELDLTYRNSV

-253 LGTRVSLAEVR
+253 LGTRVSLADVR
-264 TAVLGLRRSKGM
+264 EAVLGLRRSKGM
-276 VLEAGDPDTNSCG
+276 VVDPQDPDTNSCG
-289 SFFMNPIVEESLTAA
+289 SFFMNPIVEESLTSA

-318 YVKLSAAWL
+318 HVKLSAAWL

-371 DVVALARAVRDGVKE
+371 DVVALARAVRAGVKD

>member
-1 MSKQVQQGQ
+1 MSKQVQQSQ
-10 QQGQQKPEGQRNLSE
+10 QQGQQQLSD
-25 ITTLSDITTMGVG
+25 ITRLSDITTMGVG

-50 DEILEAVQEADAA
+50 EEILEAVQEADAA

-95 TVGEEDQPG
+95 TVGDSTVAEDTTG
-104 QDAAGGGEGAG
+104 TG
-115 AADATQAAPGD
+115 T
-126 GIVPVTIEAGHPWD
+126 VPVTIEAGHPWD

-187 AWDRHEGKLV
+187 AWDRQEGRLV
-197 TLQASELELTYRNSV
+197 TMQASELDLTYRNSV

-253 LGTRVSLAEVR
+253 LGTTVPLAEVR

-371 DVVALARAVRDGVKE
+371 DVVAVARAVRAGVKD

-400 TSLDA
+400 TSLDV

>member
-1 MSKQVQQGQ
+1 MSQQVQQSQQQGQ
-10 QQGQQKPEGQRNLSE
+10 QQLSD
-25 ITTLSDITTMGVG
+25 ITRLSDITTMGVG

-50 DEILEAVQEADAA
+50 EEILEAVQEADAA

-95 TVGEEDQPG
+95 TMGDIAEGEDAA
-104 QDAAGGGEGAG
+104 AAGGAV
-115 AADATQAAPGD
+115 D
-126 GIVPVTIEAGHPWD
+126 GTVPVTIEAGHPWD

-180 NTLLSIE
+180 NTLISIE
-187 AWDRHEGKLV
+187 AWDRHEGRLV
-197 TLQASELELTYRNSV
+197 TMQASEQDLTYRNSV

-253 LGTRVSLAEVR
+253 LGTRVSLADVR
-264 TAVLGLRRSKGM
+264 EAVLGLRRSKGM
-276 VLEAGDPDTNSCG
+276 VVDPQDPDTNSCG
-289 SFFMNPIVEESLTAA
+289 SFFMNPIVEESLTSA

-318 YVKLSAAWL
+318 HVKLSAAWL

-371 DVVALARAVRDGVKE
+371 DVVALARAVRAGVKD

>member
-1 MSKQVQQGQ
+1 MSQQVQQGQ
-10 QQGQQKPEGQRNLSE
+10 QQGQQQLSG
-25 ITTLSDITTMGVG
+25 ITRLSDITTMGVG

-50 DEILEAVQEADAA
+50 EEILEAVQEADAA

-95 TVGEEDQPG
+95 AVADSTVGEDT
-104 QDAAGGGEGAG
+104 ATAGGAV
-115 AADATQAAPGD
+115 D
-126 GIVPVTIEAGHPWD
+126 GTVPVTIEAGHPWD

-187 AWDRHEGKLV
+187 AWDRHEGRLV
-197 TLQASELELTYRNSV
+197 TMQASELDLTYRNSV

-253 LGTRVSLAEVR
+253 LGTRVSLADVR
-264 TAVLGLRRSKGM
+264 EAVLGLRRSKGM
-276 VLEAGDPDTNSCG
+276 VVDPQDPDTNSCG
-289 SFFMNPIVEESLTAA
+289 SFFMNPIVEESLTSA

-318 YVKLSAAWL
+318 HVKLSAAWL

-371 DVVALARAVRDGVKE
+371 DVVALARAVRAGVKD